1 MTRRLLVSVVCV
13 LLSSCEQPSNDHWLG
28 YVEGELA
35 LIAPPQAGWITSLN
49 VARGARVKPGDAL
62 FTLDA
67 TRELAARDN
76 ANAQIAASKELAS
89 QATAQI
95 AQAQAQQAQIDAD
108 IAKNQKELERQ
119 QELVRIGGSPRRD
132 LEAAQAAYDSARAQ
146 KNQAAAL
153 QSQAAAARRQAEA
166 QARQGEANLTTAE
179 FNLSERT
186 VNALVGGEVQDIYFR
201 QGEYAT
207 AGSPVVALLPP
218 ANVFARFF
226 VPEAQVAKL
235 ALGTQVHIAC
245 DGCAPDMVGTVT
257 FVASQAEFTPPVIY
271 SVGNRERLV
280 FKVEARVSDG
290 LPVRPG
296 VPIEVWPVETPAA
309 PAPAP

>member
-1 MTRRLLVSVVCV
+1 MRRILAGLICV
-13 LLSSCEQPSNDHWLG
+13 ALAACEQPANDHWLG

-49 VARGARVKPGDAL
+49 IARGTQVKPGDAL

-76 ANAQIAASKELAS
+76 AAAQITGSKELAG

-95 AQAQAQQAQIDAD
+95 AQAQAQQAQVDAD
-108 IAKNQKELERQ
+108 IARNQKELARQ
-119 QELVRIGGSPRRD
+119 QDLVRIGGSPRRD
-132 LEAAQAAYDSARAQ
+132 LEAAQAAFDGVRAQ
-146 KNQAAAL
+146 KNQAIAL

-179 FNLSERT
+179 FNLSERS
-186 VNALVGGEVQDIYFR
+186 VHALVGGEVQDVYFR

-218 ANVFARFF
+218 ANVFVRFF
-226 VPEAQVAKL
+226 VPEARVANLK
-235 ALGTQVHIAC
+235 LGTQVHISC
-245 DGCAPDMVGTVT
+245 DGCAANMTGTVR
-257 FVASQAEFTPPVIY
+257 FIAAQAEFTPPVIY
-271 SVGNRERLV
+271 SIGNRERLV
-280 FKVEARVSDG
+280 FKVEARVADG
-290 LPVRPG
+290 LTVRLG
-296 VPIEVWPVETPAA
+296 VPVEVWPVETVT
-309 PAPAP
+309 PAPSAP

>member
-1 MTRRLLVSVVCV
+1 MRRRFLVSLVCV
-13 LLSSCEQPSNDHWLG
+13 LLAACEQPRNDHWLG

-49 VARGARVKPGDAL
+49 VARGAHVKPGQAL

-67 TRELAARDN
+67 IRELAARDN
-76 ANAQIAASKELAS
+76 ANAQIAAAKELAG

-95 AQAQAQQAQIDAD
+95 AQAQAQQTQIDAD

-132 LEAAQAAYDSARAQ
+132 LEARKRPMTAHVHRR
-146 KNQAAAL
+146 NQAAAV
-153 QSQAAAARRQAEA
+153 QSQAAAARRQADA
-166 QARQGEANLTTAE
+166 QARQGEANLKTAE

-186 VNALVGGEVQDIYFR
+186 VSALVAGEVQDLYFR
-201 QGEYAT
+201 QGEYAN

-235 ALGTQVHIAC
+235 TLGMQVHISC
-245 DGCAPDMVGTVT
+245 DGCAANMTGTIS
-257 FVASQAEFTPPVIY
+257 FIASQAEFTPPVIY

-280 FKVEARVSDG
+280 FKVEARVADG

-296 VPIEVWPVETPAA
+296 VPIEVWPAETTA